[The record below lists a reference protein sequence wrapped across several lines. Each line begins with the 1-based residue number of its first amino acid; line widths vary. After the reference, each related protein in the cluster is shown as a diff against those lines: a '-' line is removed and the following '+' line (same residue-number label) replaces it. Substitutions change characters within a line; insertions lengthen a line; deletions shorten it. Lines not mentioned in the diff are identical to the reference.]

1 MDKNGNKIV
10 LSLDVSTTTI
20 GICILL
26 DDGSDYG
33 KIIELTHISPKVS
46 SKVKGIE
53 SLFLKKRI
61 FEEYIKSFKD
71 LEIDEAVIEEP
82 LLRSNN
88 INTCGVLLRFNGMIS
103 DSIYE
108 IFGVVPNYISSYDA
122 RKFSFPELMS
132 VRKYDKQGK
141 EYDYANI
148 LKKIKEAKLVLFG
161 GMDWDISKKYVMQ
174 QKVSEIFPD
183 IEWIYDK
190 KRELKKQN
198 FDAVDAYVAVLGHIN
213 KNKYGELNFKTKNIN
228 STFDGETPKSIEYDI
243 DYWGKTLH
251 RVTYIGQ

>member
-46 SKVKGIE
+46 SKIKGIE

-61 FEEYIKSFKD
+61 FEEYIKKFKD
-71 LEIDEAVIEEP
+71 IEIDEAVIEEP
-82 LLRSNN
+82 LVRSNN
-88 INTCGVLLRFNGMIS
+88 INTCAVLLRFNGMIS

-132 VRKYDKQGK
+132 VRKYDKKGEQ
-141 EYDYANI
+141 YDYPNI

-190 KRELKKQN
+190 KGELKKQN
-198 FDAVDAYVAVLGHIN
+198 FDAVDAYVAVLGYIN
-213 KNKYGELNFKTKNIN
+213 KNKHGELNFKTKNIN
-228 STFDGETPKSIEYDI
+228 STFDGDRPKSIEYDI

-251 RVTYIGQ
+251 RVTYID